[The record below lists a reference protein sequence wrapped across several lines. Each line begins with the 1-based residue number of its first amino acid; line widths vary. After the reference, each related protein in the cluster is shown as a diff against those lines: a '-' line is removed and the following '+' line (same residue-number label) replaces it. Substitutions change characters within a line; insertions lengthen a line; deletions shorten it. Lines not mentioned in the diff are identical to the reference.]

1 MSLSHSSS
9 HPNKTFSFSSHSSS
23 SSFSSNSNSPLHPR
37 TPLKSF
43 GVPFSWEFCP
53 GIRRKS
59 PSAQNYKD
67 PSLDQLPLPPAARS
81 TPTNELK
88 KSQYKYKYYVGRDPF
103 DAALAKCSEKGLR
116 DDSWKAT
123 KPSRSVNDL
132 VGLVNSYTSCKTS
145 CSVVE
150 SKVFI
155 PRSGRAVYHLMNR
168 RSSRFGWRLHV
179 FQSTPCKL
187 WDVRFS
193 TVDWA
198 ISFMGP
204 LNSTN
209 WMVRISRCVL
219 FIVGAH
225 NLDGLGWHLCAICVL
240 LINNVVW
247 QCSIQA
253 GTMGGEEASAAI
265 MMTMILHVNS
275 FPMYACKGKFRKMEV
290 T

>member
-1 MSLSHSSS
+1 MHLRSPTSASYFLNSNPLLCFPMSLSHSSS

-23 SSFSSNSNSPLHPR
+23 SSFSSDSSNSNSPIHPI

-59 PSAQNYKD
+59 PFPQNYKD

-168 RSSRFGWRLHV
+168 RSSRFG
-179 FQSTPCKL
+179 
-187 WDVRFS
+187 
-193 TVDWA
+193 
-198 ISFMGP
+198 
-204 LNSTN
+204 
-209 WMVRISRCVL
+209 
-219 FIVGAH
+219 
-225 NLDGLGWHLCAICVL
+225 
-240 LINNVVW
+240 
-247 QCSIQA
+247 
-253 GTMGGEEASAAI
+253 
-265 MMTMILHVNS
+265 
-275 FPMYACKGKFRKMEV
+275 
-290 T
+290 